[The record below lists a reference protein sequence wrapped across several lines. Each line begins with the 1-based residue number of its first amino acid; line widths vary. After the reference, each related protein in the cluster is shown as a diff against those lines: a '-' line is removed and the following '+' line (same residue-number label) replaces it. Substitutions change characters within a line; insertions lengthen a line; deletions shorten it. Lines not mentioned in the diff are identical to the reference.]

1 MLKENFIKLNLFYRG
16 LPSEGQDFLQE
27 IPNSGIEKI
36 EKSFNYVY
44 TNPLYNSCDN
54 SQVGTCKI
62 VGNNTTID
70 NQTKILGNLSFIL
83 YLENGSLT
91 FSYNDIRDFKPD
103 PVTGILLIPLGTERS
118 LTFIYGSGD
127 YYKANVKY
135 SSLVTLREDINKNR
149 FFEIIIQK

>member
-1 MLKENFIKLNLFYRG
+1 MLKENLIKLNLFYQAK
-16 LPSEGQDFLQE
+16 EAQEFLQE

-36 EKSFNYVY
+36 ERSFNYVY
-44 TNPLYNSCDN
+44 TINLYNSCDN
-54 SQVGTCKI
+54 KQVGTIKL

-70 NQTKILGNLSFIL
+70 NQSRMLTNVTMII

-91 FSYNDIRDFKPD
+91 FSYNAIRDFKPD
-103 PVTGILLIPLGTERS
+103 PVTGTVPIPPSVEIP
-118 LTFIYGSGD
+118 LTFIYGTGD

-135 SSLVTLREDINKNR
+135 SSLVTLREDVNRTR

>member
-1 MLKENFIKLNLFYRG
+1 MLKENLIKLNLFYRA
-16 LPSEGQDFLQE
+16 LQGQEFFQE

-36 EKSFNYVY
+36 EKSFNLIFV
-44 TNPLYNSCDN
+44 TPLYNSCDN

-70 NQTKILGNLSFIL
+70 NQSKILLNVSNIL

-91 FSYNDIRDFKPD
+91 FSYNAIRDFKPD
-103 PVTGILLIPLGTERS
+103 PETGTIFYPPNLEES
-118 LTFIYGSGD
+118 LTFIYGTGD
-127 YYKANVKY
+127 YYKADVKY
-135 SSLVTLREDINKNR
+135 SAVLTLGEEDANKNR

>member
-1 MLKENFIKLNLFYRG
+1 MLKENLIKLNLFYQAI
-16 LPSEGQDFLQE
+16 EAQEFLQE

-36 EKSFNYVY
+36 EKSFNLIV
-44 TNPLYNSCDN
+44 TVPLYNSCDN

-70 NQTKILGNLSFIL
+70 NQSKILENITWIL

-91 FSYNDIRDFKPD
+91 FSYNTIRDFKPD
-103 PVTGILLIPLGTERS
+103 PVSGTTFIPPSTEIS
-118 LTFIYGSGD
+118 LTFIYGTGD

-135 SSLVTLREDINKNR
+135 SSLVTLREDVNRTR
-149 FFEIIIQK
+149 FFEIIIQN